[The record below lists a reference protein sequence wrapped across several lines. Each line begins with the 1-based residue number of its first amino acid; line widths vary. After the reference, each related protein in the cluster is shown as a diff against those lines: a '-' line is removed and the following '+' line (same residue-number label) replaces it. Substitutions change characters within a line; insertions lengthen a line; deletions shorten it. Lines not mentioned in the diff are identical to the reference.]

1 MVQFECPRAILIPFT
16 FGVYY
21 EVPGESLPEHARRV
35 QARGTEFN
43 TAAIKWMKVAATAM
57 VKAATGTALE
67 PLEKWAEIR
76 VRVRSYKGGCD
87 NGALEARFVAGSS
100 GGSCVAGCPRDW
112 G

>member
-43 TAAIKWMKVAATAM
+43 TAAIKWMKVVATAM
-57 VKAATGTALE
+57 GKAATGGLGAAREMGRDT
-67 PLEKWAEIR
+67 
-76 VRVRSYKGGCD
+76 RSGPQ
-87 NGALEARFVAGSS
+87 R
-100 GGSCVAGCPRDW
+100 
-112 G
+112 